1 MLQTCTGNHFFIS
14 IHTHAQMEHKVSTLE
29 GISRV
34 VCGYN
39 IRREERMSMLSSA
52 VANTK
57 APPGLPVHIIFDYIQ
72 LVPTVYHD
80 EDDEHRVFQPLKKA
94 RASLDEITW
103 TVSDSGEMDFT

>member
-1 MLQTCTGNHFFIS
+1 
-14 IHTHAQMEHKVSTLE
+14 MEHKVSTLE

-57 APPGLPVHIIFDYIQ
+57 APPGLPVHIKMCWFNYKQVREQRYLNVIFDYIQ